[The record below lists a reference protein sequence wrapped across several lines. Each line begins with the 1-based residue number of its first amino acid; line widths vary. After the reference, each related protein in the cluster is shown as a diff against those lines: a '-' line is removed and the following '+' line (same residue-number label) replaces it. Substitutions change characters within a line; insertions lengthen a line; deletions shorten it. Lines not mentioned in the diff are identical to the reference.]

1 MKKNLQS
8 DFNTRQYMLSQ
19 DFEIYYYN
27 DTNFTGEF
35 SNKFSNDLWYST
47 NYNKQLYITG
57 KLL

>member
-27 DTNFTGEF
+27 DTNFNGVKSHTHDYFEF
-35 SNKFSNDLWYST
+35 YFF
-47 NYNKQLYITG
+47 IE
-57 KLL
+57 